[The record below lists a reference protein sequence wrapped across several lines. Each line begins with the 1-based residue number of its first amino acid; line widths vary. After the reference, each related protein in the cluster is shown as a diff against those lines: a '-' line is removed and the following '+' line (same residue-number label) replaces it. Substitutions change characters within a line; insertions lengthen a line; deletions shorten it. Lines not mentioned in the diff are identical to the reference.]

1 MKIRTTSSKNMLIGV
16 IAAAVASLTF
26 GVTPALIKIAYAG
39 GSNGVTMTFTR
50 GLFALPVLI
59 AISRIKRFSL
69 CIPKKSIPSALAVLL
84 FGSFLTTLA
93 LYSSYAY
100 ISVGMATVLHYIFPV
115 LVMLGGIFLFHERVV
130 YGKIIALVFGVA
142 GVSTF
147 FTSSGGQGGLGIILA
162 ASSALFY
169 AVWLL
174 GLNYSV
180 LRTLNPFQIAFYS
193 SLVAVVASFAY
204 GVVTGRLQLIMT
216 AQAWIYTIIVSFL
229 ISIAGVSLL
238 KVAVDKCG
246 ATTTSIICM
255 LEPIS
260 GVFFGWLILGE
271 TLSVANI
278 FGCSLILA
286 SVVLV
291 TVFGAIGR
299 RNRSATRHK

>member
-1 MKIRTTSSKNMLIGV
+1 MKIRMTSSKDMLVGAV
-16 IAAAVASLTF
+16 AATVASLAF

-39 GSNGVTMTFTR
+39 GSNSVTMTFTR

-69 CIPKKSIPSALAVLL
+69 RIPKKSIPSTLAVLL
-84 FGSFLTTLA
+84 FGSFLTTLV

-115 LVMLGGIFLFHERVV
+115 IVMLGGIFLFHEHVV
-130 YGKIIALVFGVA
+130 PGKIVALIFGIA

-147 FTSSGGQGGLGIILA
+147 FTSSGGQGGLGIVLA
-162 ASSALFY
+162 AVSALFY

-174 GLNYSV
+174 GLNYSA
-180 LRTLNPFQIAFYS
+180 LRMLNPFQTAFYS
-193 SLVAVVASFAY
+193 SLVAVVGAFAY
-204 GVVTGRLQLIMT
+204 GVATGKLHLDMT
-216 AQAWIYTIIVSFL
+216 AQAWIYTVIVSFL
-229 ISIAGVSLL
+229 ISVVGVSLL

-271 TLSVANI
+271 TLSTANI
-278 FGCSLILA
+278 AGCVLILT

-291 TVFGAIGR
+291 TVFGALSK
-299 RNRSATRHK
+299 NKAENKC